1 MARKPKSALK
11 RMLETATKY
20 EDAVRAYSIMHR
32 AVDED
37 RNVQAGKVYD
47 LAQSFRAQIAD
58 LNPYVDA
65 LIAQNH
71 AFRTLAA
78 GLGPVLTAAAEAD
91 PGVAEQVRA
100 LEALLGEEGFDA
112 EEPGEAGPDSEE
124 EGPDAPPATLP
135 APPDQIRLDL

>member
-11 RMLETATKY
+11 RVVETAAKY
-20 EDAVRAYSIMHR
+20 ENAVRAHSIMHR

-58 LNPYVDA
+58 LTPYVDA

-112 EEPGEAGPDSEE
+112 EEPEETGPDDPEAA
-124 EGPDAPPATLP
+124 PDAPSATLP
-135 APPDQIRLDL
+135 APPDQITLDL

>member
-1 MARKPKSALK
+1 MARKPKSALR
-11 RMLETATKY
+11 RMVETAAKY
-20 EDAVRAYSIMHR
+20 EDAVRAHSIMHR

-71 AFRTLAA
+71 AFRTLVA

-91 PGVAEQVRA
+91 PDVADQVRA

-112 EEPGEAGPDSEE
+112 EGPEE
-124 EGPDAPPATLP
+124 TPEPDAPARLPDPPA
-135 APPDQIRLDL
+135 QIQLDL

>member
-11 RMLETATKY
+11 RMVETATKY
-20 EDAVRAYSIMHR
+20 EDAVRVHSIMHR

-47 LAQSFRAQIAD
+47 LAQSFKEQIRELD
-58 LNPYVDA
+58 PYVDA

-71 AFRTLAA
+71 AFRTLVA

-100 LEALLGEEGFDA
+100 LEALLGEEGFDVEGP
-112 EEPGEAGPDSEE
+112 EETGPNSLEAA
-124 EGPDAPPATLP
+124 PDAPPAMLP
-135 APPDQIRLDL
+135 APPDQIQLDL

>member
-20 EDAVRAYSIMHR
+20 EDAVRAHSIMHR

-37 RNVQAGKVYD
+37 RNVQAGKVYE
-47 LAQSFRAQIAD
+47 LAQSFREQIRD
-58 LNPYVDA
+58 LDPYVDA

-71 AFRTLAA
+71 AFRTLVA

-112 EEPGEAGPDSEE
+112 EDPEEAPEPDTPARLPD
-124 EGPDAPPATLP
+124 PPA
-135 APPDQIRLDL
+135 QIKLDL